1 MSPVCLAG
9 LLQGTVGPA
18 LGWLGGELEPLRAQ
32 TEPRTVREHICP
44 SWPRPTCESHPF
56 ALLSQPKLLRSGKV
70 AAGDAFQLAFSRVS
84 PCPLLLAPQRLMG
97 SAVSRAGRALR
108 GLHQLENPRLLLPG
122 LRAAPPS
129 RQHWSWLCTVLST
142 EGVGLRLGDLVA
154 LSPWAAVAVLLPHS
168 GTRPGVQ
175 GVCSCPSSSTQP
187 PQGEGWDVG
196 SHPASAP
203 GHPLHPPP
211 AECQQSTSSSSPPS
225 QGLGVSEG
233 RGVEQKGAA
242 GGAGRQQPL
251 LP

>member
-142 EGVGLRLGDLVA
+142 EGVGLRPGDLVVSLGRCSSA
-154 LSPWAAVAVLLPHS
+154 STAQWHQAWGPRGVLLPLQQH
-168 GTRPGVQ
+168 T
-175 GVCSCPSSSTQP
+175 
-187 PQGEGWDVG
+187 
-196 SHPASAP
+196 AAP
-203 GHPLHPPP
+203 
-211 AECQQSTSSSSPPS
+211 
-225 QGLGVSEG
+225 G
-233 RGVEQKGAA
+233 RGVGCRISSCVCTRASSPSSARRMPAKHLFLFPPPPPRGWV
-242 GGAGRQQPL
+242 
-251 LP
+251 